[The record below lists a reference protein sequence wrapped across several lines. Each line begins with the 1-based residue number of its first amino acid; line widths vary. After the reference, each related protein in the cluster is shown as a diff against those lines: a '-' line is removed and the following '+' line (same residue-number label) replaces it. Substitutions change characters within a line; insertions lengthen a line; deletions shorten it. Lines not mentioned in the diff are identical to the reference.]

1 MVFEER
7 TFVGYKPDRDTFVG
21 LFWWNPYTKKLIAY
35 TREQI
40 PDFAVEAF
48 PHRDHKG
55 TWADLKEGRVKYLEY
70 FDPQYKGSFFYKYP
84 RGRIEYSIY
93 VSVQPTMNVHVQKD
107 FKNDFAMISAI
118 EETFNIEKYNL
129 FPDQHPEGY

>member
-7 TFVGYKPDRDTFVG
+7 IFAGYKPDMDTFVG
-21 LFWWNPYTKKLIAY
+21 LFWWNPCTQKFIAY

-40 PDFAVEAF
+40 PDFSVEAF
-48 PHRDHKG
+48 PYRDHKE
-55 TWADLKEGRVKYLEY
+55 TWADLKEGRVKLLEY

-93 VSVQPTMNVHVQKD
+93 VAIQPTMNVHVQKD

-118 EETFNIEKYNL
+118 EKTFNIEKYKL